1 MCSSTDNRILPVTP
15 GSWVLLLLFLSV
27 PYLCLTTNWAL
38 LHRHSPQTHPPS
50 ISHVTY
56 VVRRSEEHQQGKQS
70 GHQPSLISLSR
81 RCLNKWKGLKKFM
94 NPSSWAEMGVP
105 LSNLTPSLL
114 VSKLCLGTMSKI
126 HCHSPSNSS
135 TKHSTPESTSL
146 ILQKC
151 IQCHIMQK
159 HKEGAKNT
167 LVAGL
172 EKEKYLVKF
181 KNILHVI
188 YFIILFD
195 STAHQKKQMLS
206 LSVQQHEE
214 GLHKKEFQG
223 FT

>member
-1 MCSSTDNRILPVTP
+1 MCSSTDNRILPKLEFNWRIVMTTIIGFL
-15 GSWVLLLLFLSV
+15 GSAAALSKCTLSLPHYQLGSSPSQAIRPSTLFDL
-27 PYLCLTTNWAL
+27 
-38 LHRHSPQTHPPS
+38 S
-50 ISHVTY
+50 ISTVFKQVEGIEEIY
-56 VVRRSEEHQQGKQS
+56 ESFKVVVVQIG
-70 GHQPSLISLSR
+70 
-81 RCLNKWKGLKKFM
+81 C
-94 NPSSWAEMGVP
+94 SWAEMGVP

-195 STAHQKKQMLS
+195 STATLFD
-206 LSVQQHEE
+206 
-214 GLHKKEFQG
+214 HKSHWSHSF
-223 FT
+223 